1 MRIKVAFIINR
12 TKKYSRST
20 AMTLEI
26 AKLHR
31 ELDIHLFYTDGPKH
45 AVSLARTA
53 VLEGY
58 EVIVAVGGDGTINEV
73 ANGIIASDYCLE
85 VLFGIVP
92 NGTGNDFQKY
102 LGVFNPHHFIESI
115 LHKKYALVDL
125 IRVTTI
131 EKSTYS
137 INIAGTGFDGQV
149 VQTLQNSRKFL
160 GLNGRLSYP
169 LAILQSFLTFRKLQV
184 NIKAKEF
191 EYTGKLMMV
200 AVCNG
205 TTLGHGLNISPN
217 AKIDDGILN
226 VTLLGNVSFLDY
238 VKNLHK
244 LKKGEFIEHPEV
256 SYYKTEKISL
266 SSSVNNLFTQVDGE
280 HFCSGDVEFSIIKKG
295 IRLLKAS
302 D

>member
-1 MRIKVAFIINR
+1 MKTKVAFIINR
-12 TKKYSRST
+12 ARKYSRST
-20 AMTLEI
+20 AMTLEL
-26 AKLHR
+26 AKQHE
-31 ELDIHLFYTDGPKH
+31 ELDVHLFHTDGPKH
-45 AVSLARTA
+45 AVSLARKA

-73 ANGIIASDYCLE
+73 ANGLMTSDHCLE

-102 LGVFNPHHFIESI
+102 LGAFNPHHFIESI
-115 LHKKYALVDL
+115 LHKKHALVDI
-125 IRVTTI
+125 IRVATL
-131 EKSTYS
+131 EQSTYS

-160 GLNGRLSYP
+160 GLKGRLSYP

-191 EYTGKLMMV
+191 EYTGMLMMV

-205 TTLGHGLNISPN
+205 STLGHGLTISPN

-226 VTLLGNVSFLDY
+226 VTLLGKVSFLDY

-244 LKKGEFIEHPEV
+244 LKKGEFIDHPEV
-256 SYYKTEKISL
+256 SYYETEELNL
-266 SSSVNNLFTQVDGE
+266 STPHNKLFTQVDGE
-280 HFCSGDVEFSIIKKG
+280 YFCGGSVHFSIVKKG
-295 IRLLKAS
+295 IKLLKAS
-302 D
+302 V